1 MVLTFTATDCVE
13 HTTTKYLEDNENI
26 RKAFNPSVTKL
37 SYTRLKALE
46 VRIFLQKCSTDSS

>member
-13 HTTTKYLEDNENI
+13 HTTTKYLEDNEDI
-26 RKAFNPSVTKL
+26 KAFNPSVTKL

-46 VRIFLQKCSTDSS
+46 VLIFL

>member
-13 HTTTKYLEDNENI
+13 HTTTKYLEDNED

-46 VRIFLQKCSTDSS
+46 VLIFL

>member
-13 HTTTKYLEDNENI
+13 YTTTKYLEDNEDI

-46 VRIFLQKCSTDSS
+46 VLIFL